1 MTAFSIILRILT
13 LGACGAAVYF
23 WIDKNKVIAQKEA
36 IIQETE
42 FLVGYPTT
50 ERKKNSEITQ
60 TETMRKENFALI
72 KESTPDDPSY
82 TRLEKLRMQLE
93 TIKETDKYFGHKGKT
108 IGGSDPNNNLTLR
121 AHIDAQTQEI
131 ESKIK
136 IIDGLNDDIE
146 KLKLDLEEK
155 NNLLGIEIDKVAERD
170 KTIVQ
175 KEADFT
181 DLDNKHEQ
189 LKTTYNQA
197 QIDHQNK
204 IKDLQDALAK
214 EKQALT
220 LTNENQAA
228 EIQDLKNDLRKKDIE
243 IQRIM
248 RQFAQQSNP
257 NMAPPPGTAP
267 NALTATGVT
276 APTGSNNPLLGQP
289 NTPGAS
295 SGAPNT
301 GVFANSAPL
310 NTKFYMFKPENE
322 TMALLAGA
330 KSGIKNLEGKKLALL
345 VNGKRVAALAIV
357 QIQDQYTIFKVRQN
371 RSAPEWKI
379 LTGLKK
385 MDNVTVQAE

>member
-1 MTAFSIILRILT
+1 MTAFSIILRVLT

-36 IIQETE
+36 IIQEAE

-60 TETMRKENFALI
+60 NETMRKENFTLI
-72 KESTPDDPSY
+72 KDSTPDDPSY
-82 TRLEKLRMQLE
+82 TRLEILRKQLE

-108 IGGSDPNNNLTLR
+108 IGGSDPNQNLTLR

-136 IIDGLNDDIE
+136 TIDGLNEDID
-146 KLKLDLEEK
+146 KLKLDLDEK
-155 NNLLGIEIDKVAERD
+155 NNLLGVEIDKVAERD

-175 KEADFT
+175 KEAEYT

-248 RQFAQQSNP
+248 RQFAQQANP
-257 NMAPPPGTAP
+257 GMAPAPG
-267 NALTATGVT
+267 
-276 APTGSNNPLLGQP
+276 APTPGAPPAPGVPAPTQGNPLLGQP
-289 NTPGAS
+289 NNPAAPT
-295 SGAPNT
+295 GAPAT
-301 GVFANSAPL
+301 GLFANAAPL
-310 NTKFYMFKPENE
+310 QTKFYMFKPENE

-385 MDNVTVQAE
+385 MDSVTVQAE